1 MKNYLLLIFLG
12 LFFCSCMPLP
22 LTNAENKKLSFRA
35 PNSITEARE
44 REDYASELQM
54 APRTYIVSTLM
65 EAFSAKGT
73 PSEAYINTNVGRMI
87 EFGGGCDQYE
97 PSDKGSATAEYPEQ
111 VCYNSIG
118 VVQKSTNNPMR
129 YAIMSKVC
137 ETLVV
142 DRLSDVR
149 NKLFG
154 ASWPVP
160 ATSNIGQA
168 WELFYQAEQIDERVA
183 KALIDISKQT
193 SSNEKAWQAIILAT
207 CMSPQWQVF

>member
-12 LFFCSCMPLP
+12 LFFCSCMPMP
-22 LTNAENKKLSFRA
+22 NAENKKLSFRA

-142 DRLSDVR
+142 DRLGDVR

-160 ATSNIGQA
+160 ATNNIGKA